1 MSDLTEVG
9 KGFAGWAEENSGLAV
24 DENFEYTDRTVG
36 NFACAAFA
44 AGARWQAQREPTE
57 AEIEAAAFGIY
68 RVIANNGF
76 PTPDNALHQIWDAT
90 PDNQRDMY
98 RGYAK
103 AALEAALKAVTE

>member
-1 MSDLTEVG
+1 MSIAEQEALKRYPRSDYPMGTDFFG
-9 KGFAGWAEENSGLAV
+9 NDMFTQDAAARDAYIAG
-24 DENFEYTDRTVG
+24 RT
-36 NFACAAFA
+36 A
-44 AGARWQAQREPTE
+44 EPTE

-103 AALEAALKAVTE
+103 AALAAARKAVTE